1 MASEDLRE
9 YLEAAR
15 QRRVHEQDA
24 RKQEMAARHE
34 ARRRDFEARSEP
46 LNVHVVRVLEGARA
60 DLAEA
65 GAKLEYKFH
74 SYNAGKQLENPRV
87 EFQIAGVGSPGTASS
102 VYVIEIVQDG
112 QVVVR
117 TKRSFGDPNS
127 TLTPHG
133 STPRTAVSRR
143 PRAGRAAM
151 ETARPEQAARRPWAP
166 ERQDRGRVTLRYLA
180 LEPAVP
186 VL

>member
-9 YLEAAR
+9 YL
-15 QRRVHEQDA
+15 
-24 RKQEMAARHE
+24 
-34 ARRRDFEARSEP
+34 
-46 LNVHVVRVLEGARA
+46 
-60 DLAEA
+60 EA

-117 TKRSFGDPNS
+117 TKRSFGDPDS

-133 STPRTAVSRR
+133 STARTAASLKDV
-143 PRAGRAAM
+143 GLTDVIKAAID
-151 ETARPEQAARRPWAP
+151 E
-166 ERQDRGRVTLRYLA
+166 Y
-180 LEPAVP
+180 
-186 VL
+186 VLHGG

>member
-1 MASEDLRE
+1 MASENLRE

-34 ARRRDFEARSEP
+34 ARRQDFEARSEP

-74 SYNAGKQLENPRV
+74 TYNAGKQL
-87 EFQIAGVGSPGTASS
+87 
-102 VYVIEIVQDG
+102 
-112 QVVVR
+112 
-117 TKRSFGDPNS
+117 
-127 TLTPHG
+127 
-133 STPRTAVSRR
+133 
-143 PRAGRAAM
+143 
-151 ETARPEQAARRPWAP
+151 
-166 ERQDRGRVTLRYLA
+166 
-180 LEPAVP
+180 
-186 VL
+186 

>member
-65 GAKLEYKFH
+65 GAKLEEVFDLQRKPDVATGLLPSRIAYRDVPGCV
-74 SYNAGKQLENPRV
+74 ALWANPVLRGAH
-87 EFQIAGVGSPGTASS
+87 QH
-102 VYVIEIVQDG
+102 
-112 QVVVR
+112 R
-117 TKRSFGDPNS
+117 
-127 TLTPHG
+127 
-133 STPRTAVSRR
+133 
-143 PRAGRAAM
+143 
-151 ETARPEQAARRPWAP
+151 WA
-166 ERQDRGRVTLRYLA
+166 LA
-180 LEPAVP
+180 LDGRLSP
-186 VL
+186 

>member
-74 SYNAGKQLENPRV
+74 TYNAGKQLENPRV
-87 EFQIAGVGSPGTASS
+87 EFQ
-102 VYVIEIVQDG
+102 
-112 QVVVR
+112 
-117 TKRSFGDPNS
+117 
-127 TLTPHG
+127 
-133 STPRTAVSRR
+133 
-143 PRAGRAAM
+143 M
-151 ETARPEQAARRPWAP
+151 ARRGPRVRSTSSKSFRTVRWSF
-166 ERQDRGRVTLRYLA
+166 ERSEALAIQTPLSRPTDRRREQLL
-180 LEPAVP
+180 P
-186 VL
+186 

>member
-1 MASEDLRE
+1 MLFNLFGNLLHNAQPNAQLSTARDRLVR
-9 YLEAAR
+9 EAAVTVVAIVLTFR
-15 QRRVHEQDA
+15 GSRG
-24 RKQEMAARHE
+24 
-34 ARRRDFEARSEP
+34 RRRRASDTCRSASP
-46 LNVHVVRVLEGARA
+46 ATGTGSRS
-60 DLAEA
+60 
-65 GAKLEYKFH
+65 AKLEYKFH

-133 STPRTAVSRR
+133 STPRTAASLKDV
-143 PRAGRAAM
+143 GLTDVIKAAID
-151 ETARPEQAARRPWAP
+151 EH
-166 ERQDRGRVTLRYLA
+166 
-180 LEPAVP
+180 
-186 VL
+186 VLHGG